1 MGAETVTESTRIKRG
16 VRVWLVYI
24 MLSFVGYVLNV
35 AGPAVAYLRDELNL
49 SFTQSGLHTSV
60 LALGMV
66 VMGLF
71 GHVLLKRLPEWKALG
86 LGGVGL
92 GVGGLILVLGN
103 QPALTLTGLFI
114 MGSIGSLIMATNP
127 AILAD
132 EMGKQS
138 PVGVSEANTLSA
150 IISTLAPIAVGF
162 FGARAVTWRPAVYIV
177 TTLAFLIGSWILISP
192 QFSWKKNLSLAD
204 QNTKS
209 AALPGKFWIFW
220 AMLVISVSI
229 EFCTIYW
236 ASDYLQLRLAM
247 TKDSATQWVSLF
259 LVGMVVGRYFGSL
272 LLQKYDRF
280 SILLSSIAIGASGF
294 AIFWFSRFQPLS
306 LIGLFLAG
314 LGVANLYAN
323 MISLCF
329 EAADHARAVAGSATT
344 LASGVAILLLPFA
357 LGSLA
362 DLVGIRYAFLLVA
375 GLYMALAV
383 LIISSKN
390 TVNPETV

>member
-1 MGAETVTESTRIKRG
+1 MGAETVKEPTNIKRG

-24 MLSFVGYVLNV
+24 MLSFVGYALNV

-49 SFTQSGLHTSV
+49 SFTQSGLHTSA

-71 GHVLLKRLPEWKALG
+71 GHVLLKRLSEWKALG

-177 TTLAFLIGSWILISP
+177 TTLAFLIGAWILISP
-192 QFSWKKNLSLAD
+192 QFSWKKNQGEAD

-209 AALPGKFWIFW
+209 ETLPGKFWIFW
-220 AMLVISVSI
+220 SMLVISVSI

-236 ASDYLQLRLAM
+236 ASDYLQFRLAM
-247 TKDSATQWVSLF
+247 PKDSATQWVSLF

-272 LLQKYDRF
+272 LLQKKDRL
-280 SILLSSIAIGASGF
+280 SILLGSIAIGAVGF
-294 AIFWFSRFQPLS
+294 AIFWLSRFQLLS
-306 LIGLFLAG
+306 LIGLFLGG

-329 EAADHARAVAGSATT
+329 EAAGHARAAAGSATT

-362 DLVGIRYAFLLVA
+362 DLVGIRYAMLLVA
-375 GLYMALAV
+375 ALYVALAV